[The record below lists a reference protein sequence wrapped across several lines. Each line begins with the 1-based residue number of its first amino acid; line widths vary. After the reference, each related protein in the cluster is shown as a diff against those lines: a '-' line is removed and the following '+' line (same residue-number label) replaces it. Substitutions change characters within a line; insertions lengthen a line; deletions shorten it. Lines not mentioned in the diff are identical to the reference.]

1 MAGSKEFTYDNTYK
15 TKSDIDLCITYY
27 DFFRA
32 GKYQLSKDIFFGA
45 SVFMS
50 IIFSL
55 SVSRKPVYM
64 LMIIPNIATDIAVI
78 IIAFMLFPSHTI
90 IIGASADL
98 GRLLSTIRYGSRQSE
113 RPRHNHSM
121 MAVPSPKTII
131 RKKERKVSKR
141 VTNICMNILPSLAIY
156 INVLRILDGE
166 LKINGLITPVAADI
180 SQSAIKPARINK
192 RTKVIIA

>member
-1 MAGSKEFTYDNTYK
+1 
-15 TKSDIDLCITYY
+15 
-27 DFFRA
+27 
-32 GKYQLSKDIFFGA
+32 
-45 SVFMS
+45 
-50 IIFSL
+50 
-55 SVSRKPVYM
+55 
-64 LMIIPNIATDIAVI
+64 
-78 IIAFMLFPSHTI
+78 
-90 IIGASADL
+90 
-98 GRLLSTIRYGSRQSE
+98 
-113 RPRHNHSM
+113 M

>member
-1 MAGSKEFTYDNTYK
+1 MITPTRQSPILTFVLLIMIFLEPGSISLVRISF
-15 TKSDIDLCITYY
+15 LVPP
-27 DFFRA
+27 
-32 GKYQLSKDIFFGA
+32 

-180 SQSAIKPARINK
+180 YQSAIKPARINK

>member
-1 MAGSKEFTYDNTYK
+1 MAGSKEFTYDDTYK

-27 DFFRA
+27 DFLEPGSISLVRISF
-32 GKYQLSKDIFFGA
+32 LVPP

-64 LMIIPNIATDIAVI
+64 LIIIPNIATDIAVI

-131 RKKERKVSKR
+131 RKKREKFQKE
-141 VTNICMNILPSLAIY
+141 LQIY
-156 INVLRILDGE
+156 
-166 LKINGLITPVAADI
+166 A
-180 SQSAIKPARINK
+180 
-192 RTKVIIA
+192 

>member
-1 MAGSKEFTYDNTYK
+1 
-15 TKSDIDLCITYY
+15 
-27 DFFRA
+27 
-32 GKYQLSKDIFFGA
+32 
-45 SVFMS
+45 
-50 IIFSL
+50 
-55 SVSRKPVYM
+55 M

-131 RKKERKVSKR
+131 RKKREKFQKE
-141 VTNICMNILPSLAIY
+141 LQIY
-156 INVLRILDGE
+156 
-166 LKINGLITPVAADI
+166 A
-180 SQSAIKPARINK
+180 
-192 RTKVIIA
+192 

>member
-1 MAGSKEFTYDNTYK
+1 
-15 TKSDIDLCITYY
+15 
-27 DFFRA
+27 
-32 GKYQLSKDIFFGA
+32 
-45 SVFMS
+45 
-50 IIFSL
+50 
-55 SVSRKPVYM
+55 M